1 MSHVVTSSSLTADL
15 GRWTA
20 ELQWTPAA
28 LGFQN
33 SNATSQWRGPDLM
46 AQLVSRWI
54 SLAAMKSVF
63 ELPQKY
69 YGLGPDETGR
79 TQMHSSHDTC
89 PPLPAAPGQTPSCS
103 AAAVQSCLGRFGSGS
118 RGSCLSSES
127 IIRLAYIFRR
137 SKNMSSSTFCFP

>member
-15 GRWTA
+15 GPWTA

-89 PPLPAAPGQTPSCS
+89 PPLPAAPGQMRSCS
-103 AAAVQSCLGRFGSGS
+103 ADC
-118 RGSCLSSES
+118 
-127 IIRLAYIFRR
+127 
-137 SKNMSSSTFCFP
+137 STELPRQVREPFHK

>member
-1 MSHVVTSSSLTADL
+1 
-15 GRWTA
+15 
-20 ELQWTPAA
+20 
-28 LGFQN
+28 
-33 SNATSQWRGPDLM
+33 M

-89 PPLPAAPGQTPSCS
+89 PPLPAAPGQTRSCS
-103 AAAVQSCLGRFGSGS
+103 ADCSTELPRQVREREQGQLPSI
-118 RGSCLSSES
+118 SES
-127 IIRLAYIFRR
+127 II
-137 SKNMSSSTFCFP
+137 